1 MGESVVT
8 VHRFNQSLAKG
19 EHASLEPFWES
30 VYRKAFPTMVG
41 RTVNLRGNPA
51 QALGIDHTVLLS
63 SGKTLLID
71 TKCRFTSHTD
81 ILLEYISND
90 KQEDE
95 TKALGWIRKDSL
107 QIDYLAYAWVR
118 QKTVVFLPWLALRE
132 AWVQN
137 IPVWWGKAKREVN
150 GYKLIKAKNPNY
162 NTLCLIAPR
171 AAVLDAVRDA
181 LTVTLAA

>member
-8 VHRFNQSLAKG
+8 VHRFNESLAKG
-19 EHASLEPFWES
+19 EHASLELFWDS
-30 VYRKAFPTMVG
+30 AYRKAFPTMVG
-41 RTVNLRGNPA
+41 RTVNGRGNPA

-71 TKCRFTSHTD
+71 TKCRFTLYDD

-90 KQEDE
+90 RQKDE

-118 QKTVVFLPWLALRE
+118 QRTVVFLPWLALRE

-137 IPVWWGKAKREVN
+137 IPVWWGKATREER
-150 GYKLIKAKNPNY
+150 GYKKCEAKNPTY
-162 NTLCLIAPR
+162 STWSLAVPR
-171 AAVLDAVRDA
+171 AVVLDAVRDA

>member
-8 VHRFNQSLAKG
+8 VHRFNESLAKG

-71 TKCRFTSHTD
+71 TKCRFTPYDD

-90 KQEDE
+90 QTKDE

-118 QKTVVFLPWLALRE
+118 QQTVVFLPWIALRE

-137 IPVWWGKAKREVN
+137 IPVWWGKATREER
-150 GYKLIKAKNPNY
+150 GYKKCEAKNPTY
-162 NTLCLIAPR
+162 STWSLAVPR
-171 AAVLDAVRDA
+171 AVVLDAVRDA

>member
-8 VHRFNQSLAKG
+8 VHRFNESLAKG

-41 RTVNLRGNPA
+41 RTVNHRGNPA
-51 QALGIDHTVLLS
+51 QTLGIDHTVLLS

-71 TKCRFTSHTD
+71 TKCRFQNYND
-81 ILLEYISND
+81 FLLEYTSND
-90 KQEDE
+90 QTD
-95 TKALGWIRKDSL
+95 ALGWIRKDSL

-118 QKTVVFLPWLALRE
+118 QRTVVFLPWLALRE

-137 IPVWWGKAKREVN
+137 IPVWWGKATREER
-150 GYKLIKAKNPNY
+150 GYKKCEAKNPTY
-162 NTLCLIAPR
+162 STWSLAVPR
-171 AAVLDAVRDA
+171 AVVLDAVRDA

>member
-8 VHRFNQSLAKG
+8 IHRFNESLAKG
-19 EHASLEPFWES
+19 EHASIETFWDDA
-30 VYRKAFPTMVG
+30 YRKAFPTMVG
-41 RTVNLRGNPA
+41 RTVNGRGNPA

-71 TKCRFTSHTD
+71 TKCRFTPYDD
-81 ILLEYISND
+81 ILLEYISNN
-90 KQEDE
+90 E

-107 QIDYLAYAWVR
+107 QIDYLAYAWVTQR
-118 QKTVVFLPWLALRE
+118 TVVFLPWVALRE

-137 IPVWWGKAKREVN
+137 IPVWWGKATRKER
-150 GYKLIKAKNPNY
+150 GYKKCEAKNPTY
-162 NTLCLIAPR
+162 STWSLAVPR
-171 AAVLDAVRDA
+171 AVVLDAVRDA

>member
-8 VHRFNQSLAKG
+8 VHRFNESLAKG

-71 TKCRFTSHTD
+71 TKCRFTPYDD
-81 ILLEYISND
+81 ILLEYISNN
-90 KQEDE
+90 E

-118 QKTVVFLPWLALRE
+118 QQTVVFLPWIALRE

-137 IPVWWGKAKREVN
+137 IPMWWGKATREER
-150 GYKLIKAKNPNY
+150 GYKKCEAKNPTY
-162 NTLCLIAPR
+162 STWSLAVPR
-171 AAVLDAVRDA
+171 AVVLDAVRDA

>member
-8 VHRFNQSLAKG
+8 VHRFNESLAKG

-41 RTVNLRGNPA
+41 RTVNDRGTPA
-51 QALGIDHTVLLS
+51 QALGIDHTVFLS

-71 TKCRFTSHTD
+71 TKCRFTSYDD
-81 ILLEYISND
+81 ILLEYTSND
-90 KQEDE
+90 Q
-95 TKALGWIRKDSL
+95 TQALGWVRKDSL

-118 QKTVVFLPWLALRE
+118 QQTCVFLPWLALRR
-132 AWVQN
+132 AWAQN
-137 IPVWWGKAKREVN
+137 IAVWWGKATREER
-150 GYKLIKAKNPNY
+150 GYKKCEAKNPTY
-162 NTLCLIAPR
+162 STWSLAVPR
-171 AAVLDAVRDA
+171 AVVLDAVRDA

>member
-8 VHRFNQSLAKG
+8 VHRFNESLAKG
-19 EHASLEPFWES
+19 EHASLEPFWDKA
-30 VYRKAFPTMVG
+30 YRKAFPTMVG
-41 RTVNLRGNPA
+41 RTVNHRGNPA

-71 TKCRFTSHTD
+71 TKCRFKNYD
-81 ILLEYISND
+81 DFLLEYTSND
-90 KQEDE
+90 Q
-95 TKALGWIRKDSL
+95 TQALGWIRKDSL
-107 QIDYLAYAWVR
+107 QIDYLAYAWVD
-118 QKTVVFLPWLALRE
+118 QKTCVFLPWLALRE
-132 AWVQN
+132 AWFQN
-137 IPVWWGKAKREVN
+137 IPVWYRKAQREVN

-181 LTVTLAA
+181 LTVTLAS

>member
-8 VHRFNQSLAKG
+8 VHRFNASLAKG

-30 VYRKAFPTMVG
+30 VYCKAFPTMVG
-41 RTVNLRGNPA
+41 RTVNLRGTPA

-81 ILLEYISND
+81 ILLEYTSND
-90 KQEDE
+90 Q
-95 TKALGWIRKDSL
+95 TQAIGWIRKDSL
-107 QIDYLAYAWVR
+107 QIDYLAYAWVD
-118 QKTVVFLPWLALRE
+118 QKTCVFLPWLALRR
-132 AWVQN
+132 AWAEN
-137 IPVWWGKAKREVN
+137 IAEWWGKAKRREP
-150 GYKLIKAKNPNY
+150 GYTRCKAKNPTY
-162 NTLCLIAPR
+162 NTLNLAVPR
-171 AAVLDAVRDA
+171 AVVLDAVRDA